1 MPWQAVRHQPAV
13 DRFIVFPRRGLAGW
27 RALARELGAERF
39 DLLLLPQVSFKAGL
53 VASLAHA
60 GVKLGFDRA
69 RSRELHSLFVN
80 RRIPHREPGHVQD
93 AYLEFLEYLGIGGA
107 PPRWDI
113 VFTEAEREEQRRHF
127 AALGRPTAAFVVAS
141 SVAEREWSPE
151 GYARVMEHV
160 AARGLKPAIVG
171 GPSAHERAIAEA
183 IVARCRA
190 EVAVELVGPVRTMLW
205 QLAGAALV
213 VSPDTGPLHAAVA
226 MNVPTIGLY
235 GYTDPRRTGPYRYR
249 DLLVDRY
256 HEPDGERGPVRRTTR
271 AGRVA
276 LITPDEVIA
285 KVELALARYR
295 PGLASGSGQ

>member
-1 MPWQAVRHQPAV
+1 
-13 DRFIVFPRRGLAGW
+13 
-27 RALARELGAERF
+27 
-39 DLLLLPQVSFKAGL
+39 
-53 VASLAHA
+53 
-60 GVKLGFDRA
+60 
-69 RSRELHSLFVN
+69 
-80 RRIPHREPGHVQD
+80 
-93 AYLEFLEYLGIGGA
+93 
-107 PPRWDI
+107 
-113 VFTEAEREEQRRHF
+113 
-127 AALGRPTAAFVVAS
+127 
-141 SVAEREWSPE
+141 
-151 GYARVMEHV
+151 
-160 AARGLKPAIVG
+160 
-171 GPSAHERAIAEA
+171 
-183 IVARCRA
+183 
-190 EVAVELVGPVRTMLW
+190 
-205 QLAGAALV
+205 V